1 MLDIEEDSRYEA
13 SEKTKV
19 VSIGEW
25 TYYQNIH
32 IKGAPAWACYFGKK
46 HYCAIYRI
54 DTDYYR
60 LIVKEG
66 NWLSNDCK
74 VIYDCYVNSF
84 EHAQS
89 LCECYI
95 E

>member
-32 IKGAPAWACYFGKK
+32 IK
-46 HYCAIYRI
+46 
-54 DTDYYR
+54 
-60 LIVKEG
+60 LL
-66 NWLSNDCK
+66 LS
-74 VIYDCYVNSF
+74 SF
-84 EHAQS
+84 LSESISSILSYS
-89 LCECYI
+89 L
-95 E
+95 